1 LAKLIKISELPPS
14 AQAVFLEGKEEKV
27 SKEKSHLLQ
36 LRMEAILALCK
47 RLQETCILLNKKG
60 RAKVTETQISFF
72 FLFSSFL

>member
-1 LAKLIKISELPPS
+1 MKISEVPPS
-14 AQAVFLEGKEEKV
+14 AEAVFLEGKEEEV

-60 RAKVTETQISFF
+60 RIKVTETQISFPFFFSF
-72 FLFSSFL
+72 FL